1 MPNFS
6 PPLEKDSTFRN
17 ETCRM
22 VHFLLGLLGRVRQH
36 VCAFCCA
43 CCFFLSRSQ
52 THIDVFDFMSLS
64 IAAMLQTST
73 HLLHTGKLEMCRF
86 FSYGILYIQP
96 RLREKLGKFLDENLN
111 MQKTYCLHNGH
122 VPHAFIKCSTSKS
135 CKYFSHLPKCRHVQ
149 Q

>member
-1 MPNFS
+1 MIYITIPFRCSLLGVSVPSCKVPNFS
-6 PPLEKDSTFRN
+6 PPLEKDSTFLN

-73 HLLHTGKLEMCRF
+73 HLLHTGKLEMCRYLF
-86 FSYGILYIQP
+86 IWNTLY
-96 RLREKLGKFLDENLN
+96 
-111 MQKTYCLHNGH
+111 
-122 VPHAFIKCSTSKS
+122 STSIEREIREI
-135 CKYFSHLPKCRHVQ
+135 PG
-149 Q
+149 